1 MALTLLL
8 FPDVYSLIN
17 YLSFALWLV
26 SGASVAA
33 LLYMRYKFP
42 ELERPI
48 RVPLVLPII
57 FLACCIFLVLV
68 PVITTPYDTG
78 KSALYFPFKK
88 KCFKL
93 NLLALEGIGVLIF
106 LSGIPVYVIMK
117 KGSTSPAVKNF
128 SGNETYT

>member
-1 MALTLLL
+1 M
-8 FPDVYSLIN
+8 I
-17 YLSFALWLV
+17 LV
-26 SGASVAA
+26 FRKGYAFS
-33 LLYMRYKFP
+33 
-42 ELERPI
+42 I
-48 RVPLVLPII
+48 R
-57 FLACCIFLVLV
+57 AY
-68 PVITTPYDTG
+68 T
-78 KSALYFPFKK
+78 FKK